1 MENRMSSSSVIEQS
15 SNNHKK
21 LLNLFDSPKLIGI
34 VGDANSGKTN
44 LIVWILESLMK
55 SNTFDLYTF
64 GLRVNI
70 VNEKKL
76 HSVEQ
81 LESITNSLIVVDEFP
96 TMIDIENRKQK
107 KEIESTLRLI
117 FHNNNILVL
126 CSVPESYKKFV
137 ASKLDA
143 VIFKKCALGD
153 LINGSRVKTLATN
166 YSGYEKGAAVL
177 NVPNNMA
184 LLYDGSFYYKVQI
197 PYIKSGD
204 TKAENAPILQSK
216 VEETGKRNEKRS

>member
-1 MENRMSSSSVIEQS
+1 MVKSKSVIEPS
-15 SNNHKK
+15 SNNHEK
-21 LLNLFDSPKLIGI
+21 LLSLFSSPKLIGI

-55 SNTFDLYTF
+55 TNDFDFYTY
-64 GLRVNI
+64 GLRINI
-70 VNEKKL
+70 VNEKKI

-81 LESITNSLIVVDEFP
+81 LESIKNSLIVVDEFP
-96 TMIDIENRKQK
+96 SMIDIENRKQK

-117 FHNNNILVL
+117 FHNNNILIL
-126 CSVPESYKKFV
+126 CSLPESYKKFI

-143 VIFKKCALGD
+143 VIFKKCAIGD
-153 LINGSRVKTLATN
+153 LINGSRVKTLVTN

-177 NVPNNMA
+177 NIPNDNA

-197 PYIKSGD
+197 PYIEWGD
-204 TKAENAPILQSK
+204 TKAKNSLIFR
-216 VEETGKRNEKRS
+216 GK